1 MNRLAILELNDSYTA
16 FTELE
21 CEVAFALTI
30 DIVAMPLLLTILIIS
45 SKLTVEYCVSII
57 TKINKT
63 ISTFSL

>member
-30 DIVAMPLLLTILIIS
+30 DIVAMPLLLTILIIGS
-45 SKLTVEYCVSII
+45 NLTIKDSIAI
-57 TKINKT
+57 VADGCGCRYEEI
-63 ISTFSL
+63 